1 MAFQISGEKDEI
13 PKMINGYIIKCGINK
28 KEDFFLFFQN
38 LGREN
43 HLELSVIIYTV

>member
-28 KEDFFLFFQN
+28 KEDFFSFFRIWA
-38 LGREN
+38 GK
-43 HLELSVIIYTV
+43 TT